1 MATKKPKKESSFAD
15 LVARL
20 NAMSNMTKEEER
32 ASLMEAARQEPKILD
47 DKEVTLADI
56 AKLAGIKEYQEE
68 PKVSPKAEKLVESI
82 AKESAEESIIT
93 KAIKESDA
101 DESISTTIKKEVTE
115 ESKRLDKIAELEA
128 QLAELKSQEK
138 EEATLDVDAFK
149 ETFVQEITEYVK
161 EAEADKLAE
170 LYNSFSNNE
179 VEVKEDSFLIKTPET
194 KEVIADAEKAE
205 APEQEVVQEKEPEAE
220 EPAVEEQP
228 AEEASGYQGGAEARS
243 HTVTLAGD
251 FTQEEPVT
259 DKDAESI
266 EKMLQDAGIPA
277 EVHASEKAFDKVDI
291 ATMADKEAVL
301 KILDD
306 MVEENMD
313 IEYTDELTEAKK
325 KPVPTS
331 PDKWSRAK
339 AKARSK
345 FDVYPSAYANAYAAK
360 EYKKMGGG
368 WRMGKPKKKK

>member
-277 EVHASEKAFDKVDI
+277 EVHASEKAFDKVNI

>member
-1 MATKKPKKESSFAD
+1 MATKKPKKDTSFAD

-20 NAMSNMTKEEER
+20 NAMSNITKEEER
-32 ASLMEAARQEPKILD
+32 ASLMEAANQEPKILD
-47 DKEVTLADI
+47 DRDVSLADI
-56 AKLAGIKEYQEE
+56 AKLAGIKEYQDE
-68 PKVSPKAEKLVESI
+68 PKVSPKAEQLVESI
-82 AKESAEESIIT
+82 SKEESIIT
-93 KAIKESDA
+93 KAIQESDA

-115 ESKRLDKIAELEA
+115 EAKRLDKIAELEA

-138 EEATLDVDAFK
+138 EEATLDADAFK
-149 ETFVQEITEYVK
+149 ETFVKEITEYVK

-170 LYNSFSNNE
+170 LYNAFSHNE

-194 KEVIADAEKAE
+194 QEVIADAEKAE
-205 APEQEVVQEKEPEAE
+205 APEQEVVQEKEPE
-220 EPAVEEQP
+220 VEEQP
-228 AEEASGYQGGAEARS
+228 ADEASGYQGSAEARS

-259 DKDAESI
+259 EKDAESI

-331 PDKWSRAK
+331 PEKWSRAK

>member
-1 MATKKPKKESSFAD
+1 MATKKPKKDTSFAD

-32 ASLMEAARQEPKILD
+32 ASLMEAANNEPRILD
-47 DKEVTLADI
+47 EKEVSLADI

-68 PKVSPKAEKLVESI
+68 TKVSPKAEKLVESI
-82 AKESAEESIIT
+82 SKESTKESIIT
-93 KAIKESDA
+93 KAIIESDA
-101 DESISTTIKKEVTE
+101 DESISTAIRKEVTE
-115 ESKRLDKIAELEA
+115 EDKRLNKIAELEA
-128 QLAELKSQEK
+128 QLADLKAEEK
-138 EEATLDVDAFK
+138 EEATLDADAFK
-149 ETFVQEITEYVK
+149 ETFVKEITEYVQ

-170 LYNSFSNNE
+170 LYNTFSNNE

-194 KEVIADAEKAE
+194 TEIIADAEKAE
-205 APEQEVVQEKEPEAE
+205 APEEEVVQEKEPEAE
-220 EPAVEEQP
+220 EPAVQEEPAVEEQP
-228 AEEASGYQGGAEARS
+228 TEEEVGEDDIE
-243 HTVTLAGD
+243 LP
-251 FTQEEPVT
+251 EE
-259 DKDAESI
+259 E
-266 EKMLQDAGIPA
+266 
-277 EVHASEKAFDKVDI
+277 
-291 ATMADKEAVL
+291 
-301 KILDD
+301 
-306 MVEENMD
+306 